1 MAGSSP
7 VMIRRWLAPVASL
20 LRPRPL
26 SASPTPPGPLPMTR
40 SGILTRYRHLRQIS
54 RELHESVLNIIAPDV
69 LLNWARRLD
78 LTEGKAVV
86 PETEDE
92 LTLPE
97 DLAIYL
103 PRLGH
108 PHPLDRYAKVARF
121 GPGSGEAI
129 VFAAMRRAR
138 FSLWR
143 IERRH
148 HITGLILRDLLRDE
162 EIWLVD
168 ETMERS
174 APLGLEMAARL
185 LQPDSFAMTARIIV
199 PLLPH
204 LMEEAFARAPALRH
218 IQGHVLA
225 DDPRFTIAV
234 YRAAVTLGAIHS
246 VRFNRK

>member
-1 MAGSSP
+1 MAGSLP
-7 VMIRRWLAPVASL
+7 MTLRRWLAPVASL
-20 LRPRPL
+20 LHPRPL
-26 SASPTPPGPLPMTR
+26 PASPTPSPGPTPTTR

-54 RELHESVLNIIAPDV
+54 NKLHQSVLDIIAADV
-69 LLNWARRLD
+69 LIDWARRLD
-78 LTEGKAVV
+78 MTEGKAVV

-108 PHPLDRYAKVARF
+108 PHPLDRYARVASF
-121 GPGSGEAI
+121 GPDEAV
-129 VFAAMRRAR
+129 VFTAMCRAR

-168 ETMERS
+168 ETMERRS
-174 APLGLEMAARL
+174 TPGLKMAARL

-204 LMEEAFARAPALRH
+204 LMEETFARAPALRH
-218 IQGHVLA
+218 VQSRVLA
-225 DDPRFTIAV
+225 DDPRFAIAV